1 MIISKTP
8 LRISFMGGSSDFPEY
23 FLKETGF
30 VLGSTIDKY
39 VYVCLSTLPNFA
51 EENYRFTYRITESVN
66 QLVDFQHP
74 VVRETLI
81 KRQWKTPINIATMA
95 DLPGRS
101 GLGSSSS
108 FTVGFLNALNFFS
121 KTHIETHQLAF
132 QAIEIERNL
141 LKEPGGWQDQ
151 FHAAC
156 GGFNLYEF
164 SGPRKVEV
172 REKIR
177 EDIHEFIS
185 SSLVLVP
192 MKNWRESAGFAS
204 ITSGLLSTS
213 NGRKLVKDM
222 ASLAAKTAFFLQT
235 NKPLNNRFEFL
246 TSAMNEAWEMKRKL
260 AGDSTNPEVI
270 QLIKQGLRSGAE
282 SGRLC
287 GAGGTGFILF
297 LVNPSNRQD
306 FIQQF
311 QDHCAFEISFTNT
324 GSKIVSL

>member
-1 MIISKTP
+1 MIVSKTP

-23 FLKETGF
+23 FQKETGF
-30 VLGSTIDKY
+30 VLGSTINKF
-39 VYVCLSTLPNFA
+39 VYVCLSKLPKFA
-51 EENYRFTYRITESVN
+51 EENFRFTYRITESVD
-66 QLVDFQHP
+66 QIVDFQHP

-108 FTVGFLNALNFFS
+108 FTVGFLNSLNFFS
-121 KTHIETHQLAF
+121 NTFVDRHQLAM
-132 QAIEIERNL
+132 QAVEIERKL
-141 LKEPGGWQDQ
+141 LNEPGGWQDQ
-151 FHAAC
+151 FHASF

-164 SGPRKVEV
+164 SGANRVLI

-177 EDIHEFIS
+177 EDIYKFIS

-204 ITSGLLSTS
+204 ATAGLLLSS
-213 NGRKLVKDM
+213 KGHKIVKNM
-222 ASLAAKTAFFLQT
+222 ASLASQTALFLQT
-235 NKPLNNRFEFL
+235 NKPLKTRFEFFA
-246 TSAMNEAWEMKRKL
+246 SAMNEAWEMKRKL
-260 AGDSTNPEVI
+260 AGESTNREVI
-270 QLIKQGLRSGAE
+270 RLIEQGLLSGAE

-287 GAGGTGFILF
+287 GAGGTGFVLF
-297 LVNPSNRQD
+297 VVNPSNRYH

-311 QDHCAFEISFTNT
+311 QEQSAMEIALSKS
-324 GSKIVSL
+324 GSTIVSL